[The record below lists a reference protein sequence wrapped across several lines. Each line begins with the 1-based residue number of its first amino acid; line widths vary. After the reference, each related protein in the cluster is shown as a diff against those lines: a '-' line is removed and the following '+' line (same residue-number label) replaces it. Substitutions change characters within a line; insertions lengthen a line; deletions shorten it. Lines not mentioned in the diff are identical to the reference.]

1 MSCVYV
7 KQNIH
12 SFKPAVVKRRENFK
26 TYVMEKFHKGFII
39 EIFSYA
45 FIICISMQ
53 QQLVS
58 GNPYL
63 KLICNAGGIYLE
75 VIQTERQKV
84 ISKEK

>member
-26 TYVMEKFHKGFII
+26 THVMEKFHKGFII
-39 EIFSYA
+39 KVFIYA

-58 GNPYL
+58 GNPCL
-63 KLICNAGGIYLE
+63 KLICNARGIYLE
-75 VIQTERQKV
+75 VI
-84 ISKEK
+84 